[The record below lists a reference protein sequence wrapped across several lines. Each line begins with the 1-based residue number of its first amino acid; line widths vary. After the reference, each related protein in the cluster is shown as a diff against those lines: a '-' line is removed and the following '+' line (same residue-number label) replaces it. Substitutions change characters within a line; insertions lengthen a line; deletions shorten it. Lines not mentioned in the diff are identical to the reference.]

1 VDGSVTSVSRSI
13 VNKKAKAE
21 KNGATSP
28 TTIEASIDMMISE
41 VTSSL
46 KKEVKTW
53 MRRTMQGGRHC

>member
-28 TTIEASIDMMISE
+28 AAIEASIGMMISK
-41 VTSSL
+41 VSSSL
-46 KKEVKTW
+46 KKEMKRG

>member
-1 VDGSVTSVSRSI
+1 

-41 VTSSL
+41 VASSL
-46 KKEVKTW
+46 KKDMKTR